1 MKQYVA
7 AKFAP
12 RRKIITMSRPNLI
25 IASVMIDPQMVVIQV
40 QVGKNMVE
48 DVLLERLSP
57 SMTTQFGDYQK
68 SSDS

>member
-1 MKQYVA
+1 LKQYVA

-25 IASVMIDPQMVVIQV
+25 IASVMIDPHMVVIQV

>member
-1 MKQYVA
+1 LKQYVA

>member
-25 IASVMIDPQMVVIQV
+25 IASVMIDPHMVVIQV